1 MLLEFKAENYRLLR
15 DGFQF
20 SMIPDYAKKDLNYSL
35 LSSHISNKEYYGLCS
50 SVVYG
55 PNAAGKS
62 SIIEALDTFKSIVR
76 NGHVN
81 NSQQPQNWSIAPNPA
96 AFRFDLIP
104 NNQSKETKSVCF
116 CIKFTTDIF
125 LVNYKLE
132 LDFGR
137 FLDQNYQHKILKE
150 ELYINEDLI
159 FSRDCNIKIADILI
173 LKKYKNYIDIENIE
187 TGKIIAQKNLKL
199 DELFLTNGFKSIIAP
214 KLAEAVINWFEDKL
228 HIIYHAQNFHIMP
241 VVDNRRVINLPPYI
255 KDIAKS
261 IGLAS
266 NNIVYFK
273 ENEQLPPALYSVF
286 ENLNN
291 IGVIAEA
298 IESYGTLRLINLL
311 LPLMQ
316 TFIDG
321 MTLVVDEFDCSLH
334 PMVVMSIIGLFH
346 NPDINKN
353 NAQLIF
359 NTHNPIFLSK
369 DLFRRDEI
377 KFVDRGED
385 QISELYSLADFPTS
399 GKGSVRNT
407 TEYMKNYFVSRYGAI
422 KDIDFAPIFE
432 KIMKESKKFQENI
445 KDGKL
450 Q

>member
-1 MLLEFKAENYRLLR
+1 M
-15 DGFQF
+15 
-20 SMIPDYAKKDLNYSL
+20 
-35 LSSHISNKEYYGLCS
+35 
-50 SVVYG
+50 
-55 PNAAGKS
+55 
-62 SIIEALDTFKSIVR
+62 
-76 NGHVN
+76 
-81 NSQQPQNWSIAPNPA
+81 
-96 AFRFDLIP
+96 
-104 NNQSKETKSVCF
+104 
-116 CIKFTTDIF
+116 
-125 LVNYKLE
+125 NYKLE

>member
-1 MLLEFKAENYRLLR
+1 MSRGL
-15 DGFQF
+15 G
-20 SMIPDYAKKDLNYSL
+20 DL
-35 LSSHISNKEYYGLCS
+35 
-50 SVVYG
+50 
-55 PNAAGKS
+55 
-62 SIIEALDTFKSIVR
+62 
-76 NGHVN
+76 
-81 NSQQPQNWSIAPNPA
+81 
-96 AFRFDLIP
+96 
-104 NNQSKETKSVCF
+104 
-116 CIKFTTDIF
+116 
-125 LVNYKLE
+125 YK
-132 LDFGR
+132 R
-137 FLDQNYQHKILKE
+137 Q
-150 ELYINEDLI
+150 
-159 FSRDCNIKIADILI
+159 
-173 LKKYKNYIDIENIE
+173 
-187 TGKIIAQKNLKL
+187 
-199 DELFLTNGFKSIIAP
+199 
-214 KLAEAVINWFEDKL
+214 
-228 HIIYHAQNFHIMP
+228 
-241 VVDNRRVINLPPYI
+241 
-255 KDIAKS
+255 KS